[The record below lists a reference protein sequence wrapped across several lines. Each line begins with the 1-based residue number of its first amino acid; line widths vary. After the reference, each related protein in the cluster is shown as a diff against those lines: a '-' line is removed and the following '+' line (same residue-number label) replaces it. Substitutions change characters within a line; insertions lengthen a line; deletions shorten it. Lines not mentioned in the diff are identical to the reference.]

1 MSTRALIAHRPVG
14 TAEAERADLMDDL
27 RSFVTISRN
36 HPDDVGERQVYAKL
50 DDHASTLLFGECVT
64 AEIAPGSHHL
74 RVHNTLVWKNI
85 RFTVEP
91 GEHLEFIVV
100 NTARWWTW
108 GVAGVLGAAPLFLKV
123 ERRSVR

>member
-1 MSTRALIAHRPVG
+1 
-14 TAEAERADLMDDL
+14 
-27 RSFVTISRN
+27 VTISRN
-36 HPDDVGERQVYAKL
+36 HPDDVQERQVYARL
-50 DDHASTLLFGECVT
+50 DGHVSTLLFGECVT
-64 AEIAPGSHHL
+64 AEIAPGAHHL

-91 GEHLEFIVV
+91 GEHLEFVVV

-108 GVAGVLGAAPLFLKV
+108 GVAGVLGAAPLFLKI